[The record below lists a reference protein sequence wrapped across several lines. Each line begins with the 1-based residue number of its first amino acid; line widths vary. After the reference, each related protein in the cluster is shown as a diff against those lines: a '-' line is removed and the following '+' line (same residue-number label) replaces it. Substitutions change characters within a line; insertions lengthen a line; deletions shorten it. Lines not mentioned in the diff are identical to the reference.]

1 MITVIDTIRAV
12 SALVE
17 DLFGEPPTTKD
28 VTEGFTRPCT
38 YVQPTLLD
46 TAVEGGL
53 RHDSFTVEIIRFAQ
67 RSRKG
72 YLELLAYQE
81 QLTEALEILTYRHT
95 GGAASTAQAVEVWP
109 ELAAVVEI
117 TVTRNTGGA
126 AHTDQALEVWPELT
140 EQIEATTELD
150 RGGGTAASQVVEIY
164 PEGGG

>member
-81 QLTEALEILTYRHT
+81 QLTKALENPIP
-95 GGAASTAQAVEVWP
+95 VE
-109 ELAAVVEI
+109 EEFL
-117 TVTRNTGGA
+117 
-126 AHTDQALEVWPELT
+126 L
-140 EQIEATTELD
+140 
-150 RGGGTAASQVVEIY
+150 Y
-164 PEGGG
+164 PEDVSFALRREEMILVTTFSVENFQLLPDGEADAETMELLNWNGKE

>member
-67 RSRKG
+67 RSRAG

-81 QLTEALEILTYRHT
+81 QLTEALENPIP
-95 GGAASTAQAVEVWP
+95 VE
-109 ELAAVVEI
+109 EEFL
-117 TVTRNTGGA
+117 
-126 AHTDQALEVWPELT
+126 L
-140 EQIEATTELD
+140 
-150 RGGGTAASQVVEIY
+150 Y
-164 PEGGG
+164 PEDVSFALRREEMILVTTFSVENFQLLPDGEADAETMELLNWNGKE

>member
-81 QLTEALEILTYRHT
+81 QLTEALENPIP
-95 GGAASTAQAVEVWP
+95 VE
-109 ELAAVVEI
+109 EEFL
-117 TVTRNTGGA
+117 
-126 AHTDQALEVWPELT
+126 L
-140 EQIEATTELD
+140 
-150 RGGGTAASQVVEIY
+150 Y
-164 PEGGG
+164 PEDVSFALRREEMTLVATFSVENFQLLPDGEADAETMELLNWNGKE

>member
-81 QLTEALEILTYRHT
+81 QLTEALENPIP
-95 GGAASTAQAVEVWP
+95 VE
-109 ELAAVVEI
+109 EEFL
-117 TVTRNTGGA
+117 
-126 AHTDQALEVWPELT
+126 L
-140 EQIEATTELD
+140 
-150 RGGGTAASQVVEIY
+150 Y
-164 PEGGG
+164 PEDVSFSLRREEMTLVATFSVENFQLLPDGEADAETMELLNWNGKE